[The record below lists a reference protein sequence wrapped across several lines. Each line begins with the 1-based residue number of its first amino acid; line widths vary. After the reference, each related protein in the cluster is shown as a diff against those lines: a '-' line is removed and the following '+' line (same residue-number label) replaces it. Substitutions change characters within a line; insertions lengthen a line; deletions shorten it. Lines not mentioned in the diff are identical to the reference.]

1 MENMNKIRELRLEQ
15 GLSQAKLAARAELDP
30 STVNQIERGVRDAA
44 PLTLRKIA
52 QALGVSFAELLEE
65 TDSPKDQRRSSRE
78 PSFNG
83 LLEEERQATAF
94 IRVIK
99 ALRTYFWDMRLRWNE
114 PGNRPKPSQI
124 RDALELLQ
132 HLIDKGAF
140 EGSWTPDEQVE
151 VQLLFQAANKLKPIA
166 EEMATTEEVEDL
178 RPKADAVFDDIEAR
192 LERIGTP

>member
-1 MENMNKIRELRLEQ
+1 MNKIRELRLEQ

-65 TDSPKDQRRSSRE
+65 TDSPKEQRRLSRE
-78 PSFNG
+78 PPSFNG
-83 LLEEERQATAF
+83 LLEEERQSTAF

-99 ALRTYFWDMRLRWNE
+99 ALRTYFWDMRLGWNE

-151 VQLLFQAANKLKPIA
+151 LQLLFQAANQLKPIA
-166 EEMATTEEVEDL
+166 EEMATTEEVGDL
-178 RPKADAVFDDIEAR
+178 RLKVDAVFDDIEAR
-192 LERIGTP
+192 QERTGTM

>member
-114 PGNRPKPSQI
+114 PGNKPKPSQI
-124 RDALELLQ
+124 QDALELLQ

-140 EGSWTPDEQVE
+140 EGSWTPDEQRE
-151 VQLLFQAANKLKPIA
+151 VQLLFMAANKLKPIA

-178 RPKADAVFDDIEAR
+178 RLKVAVFDEIKAR
-192 LERIGTP
+192 EERIGTP